1 MSADQQDP
9 SPDREYPEFS
19 GNPVQ
24 RNPSQ
29 HIPAQHIPAQHI
41 PAQHIPAQH
50 NPPNKTKAS
59 ARFRYRFYGLPN
71 PQ

>member
-9 SPDREYPEFS
+9 SPDRENPEFS

-24 RNPSQ
+24 RN
-29 HIPAQHIPAQHI
+29 PAQHIPAQHI

-50 NPPNKTKAS
+50 NLPNKTKAS
-59 ARFRYRFYGLPN
+59 ARFRYRFYSSPN

>member
-9 SPDREYPEFS
+9 SPDRENPEFS

-24 RNPSQ
+24 RN
-29 HIPAQHIPAQHI
+29 PAQHI

-59 ARFRYRFYGLPN
+59 ARFRYRFYGSHN

>member
-9 SPDREYPEFS
+9 SPDRENPEFS
-19 GNPVQ
+19 GNSAQ
-24 RNPSQ
+24 RN
-29 HIPAQHIPAQHI
+29 PAQHI

-50 NPPNKTKAS
+50 NLPNKTKAS
-59 ARFRYRFYGLPN
+59 ARFRYRFYSSPN

>member
-9 SPDREYPEFS
+9 SPDRENPEFS

-24 RNPSQ
+24 
-29 HIPAQHIPAQHI
+29 HIPAQHIPVQRN

-50 NPPNKTKAS
+50 NPPNKTKPP
-59 ARFRYRFYGLPN
+59 ARFRYRFYGSPN

>member
-9 SPDREYPEFS
+9 SPDRENPEFS

-24 RNPSQ
+24 RN
-29 HIPAQHIPAQHI
+29 PAQHI

-50 NPPNKTKAS
+50 NPPNKTKAP
-59 ARFRYRFYGLPN
+59 ARFRYKILRFT
-71 PQ
+71 